1 MKASKFLAASA
12 LALSAMLASTQALAQ
27 FFIGGSI
34 GQGDIDDDVTEGLIT
49 SDTVFDGKDTAYKIF
64 GGYMFSRHF
73 GVEAAYVNFGEAT
86 YSGDFVGS
94 PVTGGKVEIDG
105 FNLSAIGSLPI
116 TEQFSIFGKVGL
128 FLWDAEASD
137 TTAGMPFSFKDDGSD
152 ISFGIGL
159 GYNFTRNLGVQA
171 EWEMFKTDTADVTL
185 LSVGLLWRF

>member
-1 MKASKFLAASA
+1 MRASKFLAASA
-12 LALSAMLASTQALAQ
+12 LALSAMLASTQASAQ

-34 GQGDIDDDVTEGLIT
+34 GQGDIDDEVAEGLIT
-49 SDTVFDGKDTAYKIF
+49 SGTVDGKDTAFKIF
-64 GGYMFSRHF
+64 GGYMFNRHF

-94 PVTGGKVEIDG
+94 QVTGGKVEIDG

-137 TTAGMPFSFKDDGSD
+137 TSANMP
-152 ISFGIGL
+152 GL
-159 GYNFTRNLGVQA
+159 SARPGFASARRALTVRVSA
-171 EWEMFKTDTADVTL
+171 
-185 LSVGLLWRF
+185 LSSG

>member
-12 LALSAMLASTQALAQ
+12 LALSAMLASTQASAQ

-34 GQGDIDDDVTEGLIT
+34 GQGDIDDEVTEGLIT
-49 SDTVFDGKDTAYKIF
+49 SGTVDGKDTAFKIF
-64 GGYMFSRHF
+64 GGYMFNRHF

-86 YSGDFVGS
+86 YSGDFFGA
-94 PVTGGKVEIDG
+94 PVTGGKIEIDG

-116 TEQFSIFGKVGL
+116 TEQFSIFGKAGL

-137 TTAGMPFSFKDDGSD
+137 TTAGLPFSAKDDGSD
-152 ISFGIGL
+152 LSFGIGL
-159 GYNFTRNLGVQA
+159 GYNFTRNLGVRA
-171 EWEMFKTDTADVTL
+171 EWEMFETDTADVNL